1 MDRYGGDFN
10 RRPMMRYGGEYQQWG
25 GMPRYDQEFGN
36 RGDRSGRFY
45 DRDFSGYE
53 TRTFRPAPRYDRG
66 YSNSGYS
73 NPGYTG
79 RGYGNERYG
88 QQYRPSN
95 GPSQG
100 YSRYATRDTR
110 GYPSPWDESH
120 PGQNYGFGLGFGQG
134 RGQFIYK

>member
-1 MDRYGGDFN
+1 MDRYGGDFY
-10 RRPMMRYGGEYQQWG
+10 RRPMTRYGGEYQQWG
-25 GMPRYDQEFGN
+25 AMPRYDREFGY
-36 RGDRSGRFY
+36 RGDRTGRFY

-53 TRTFRPAPRYDRG
+53 PRTFRPSPRYDRG
-66 YSNSGYS
+66 YTS
-73 NPGYTG
+73 

-88 QQYRPSN
+88 QQYRPMY
-95 GPSQG
+95 GPSYG
-100 YSRYATRDTR
+100 NSWYATRDTR